1 MYYLPYP
8 LFGCVIDW
16 IMRRTMADKWTKWIV
31 DKLEDDLAALS
42 TALFYLQ
49 EKTDRLSRLPK
60 QVGLPI
66 KTSKTQVMCIYA
78 IC

>member
-8 LFGCVIDW
+8 LFGCFVDW
-16 IMRRTMADKWTKWIV
+16 IMRSTMADKWTKWTV
-31 DKLEDDLAALS
+31 DQLEDDLAALS
-42 TALFYLQ
+42 TARFHLH
-49 EKTDRLSRLPK
+49 EKTDRLSKLAK

-66 KTSKTQVMCIYA
+66 NTSKTQVMCIYA